1 MDTIIYCKIIARRTR
16 TNIKK
21 SDNRVMNLDTK
32 HNNQSCPDIAI
43 FIKESWQKITPFWPL
58 KNLVGVNP
66 LHGFQDMDFEQAILQ
81 GAVFFQQKE
90 FPQPMEQVNRQTIK
104 WLQAFFDEGQATLA
118 MPIKSHGFYQAL
130 KKLMY
135 FDDQI
140 HNFDPDNQ
148 QWLSNLPETSESA
161 IEACFAR
168 LNISKEYQLLFMT
181 LMLTTLPGW
190 ASYVKYYAD
199 WSEQKT
205 LDSCAT
211 LKTDY
216 LAVRM
221 IITTLLWQDS
231 IELIA
236 WHNRAKEFEL
246 KKNSPLK
253 QLQKAEKEYLLPL
266 LHALKSEPIDLP
278 ENVDAQ
284 FVFCID
290 VRSEGLRKALQRFG
304 KYESFGCAGFFG
316 LPIFIKNSTTE
327 ELYASCPVL
336 LRPKHTVNQVSC
348 SLYHHKGH
356 KRLRTLRALYQSLKY
371 NFVTSFALVEL
382 LGFATGFW
390 MALKTFTPPIAH
402 TLSRFAYTVLRSE
415 SSTKPC
421 LQDISFQDQCM
432 YAKSVLQAIGLTKNF
447 APIIIFCGHA
457 STTQNNPYATFLNC
471 GACAGRYGGSNAKTI
486 VTILNLKEVR
496 NYLSQIGIVIPSSTC
511 FIAAQHNT
519 TTDHVEMYEDD
530 IFDDS
535 VMQRITNIKNDL
547 KQAQKINCQQRCKKM
562 GINLDAH
569 NSIQQT
575 QLMSLDWAQVRPE
588 WGLAKNASFIIAP
601 SKITEKI
608 DFDGRAFLHSYDYTQ
623 DFDGA
628 ILTIILTGPMVV
640 GQWINAQYFF
650 STLDNVAYGSGS
662 KITTNI
668 TGKIGIMQG
677 NASDLMHGLPLQSV
691 YTADNQPYHE
701 PLRLMTIVYAPW
713 NFIDKIIQNQPDLQT
728 LFRNSWVL
736 LVSID
741 PETND
746 QYFLHKDLVWRK
758 DFFYE

>member
-1 MDTIIYCKIIARRTR
+1 MK
-16 TNIKK
+16 
-21 SDNRVMNLDTK
+21 NLDTE
-32 HNNQSCPDIAI
+32 HNNQLYPDIVL
-43 FIKESWQKITPFWPL
+43 FVKESWQKITPFWPL
-58 KNLVGVNP
+58 KNLVAVNP
-66 LHGFQDMDFEQAILQ
+66 LHGFQDLPFEEALLQ
-81 GAVFFQQKE
+81 GAAFFQQKD
-90 FPQPMEQVNRQTIK
+90 FPQQMERVNRQTIK

-140 HNFDPDNQ
+140 HNFDAYNQ
-148 QWLSNLPETSESA
+148 QWLSDLPDTSEGA
-161 IEACFAR
+161 IKACFIR
-168 LNISKEYQLLFMT
+168 LKISKEHQLLFMT

-199 WSEQKT
+199 WSEKKT
-205 LDSCAT
+205 LDSCTT
-211 LKTDY
+211 LKIDY
-216 LAVRM
+216 LAIRM

-236 WHNRAKEFEL
+236 WYDKAKELEL
-246 KKNSPLK
+246 KKNSPIAK
-253 QLQKAEKEYLLPL
+253 LQQAEKAYFLPL
-266 LHALKSEPIDLP
+266 LHALKSDPIDSSGTI
-278 ENVDAQ
+278 DAQ

-290 VRSEGLRKALQRFG
+290 VRSEGLRKALQRCSN
-304 KYESFGCAGFFG
+304 YESFGCAGFFG

-327 ELYASCPVL
+327 EFYASCPVL
-336 LRPKHTVNQVSC
+336 LYPKHTVNQVSC
-348 SLYHHKGH
+348 SLYHQKGH
-356 KRLRTLRALYQSLKY
+356 QRLRTLRALYQSLKY

-390 MALKTFTPPIAH
+390 MALKTFTPRMAH
-402 TLSRFAYTVLRSE
+402 RLTRFAYTVMRSE
-415 SSTKPC
+415 SSIKPC
-421 LQDISFQDQCM
+421 LKDISFQDQCM

-447 APIIIFCGHA
+447 AQIVIFCGHA
-457 STTQNNPYATFLNC
+457 STTQNNAYATFLNC

-486 VTILNLKEVR
+486 VAILNSKKVR

-519 TTDHVEMYEDD
+519 TTDHVEIYEDD
-530 IFDDS
+530 ILDDS
-535 VMQRITNIKNDL
+535 IMQAITKIKNDL
-547 KQAQKINCQQRCKKM
+547 KQAQKINCNQRCKKM
-562 GINLDAH
+562 GMNLDVKS
-569 NSIQQT
+569 SIKQT
-575 QLMSLDWAQVRPE
+575 ALMSRDWAQVRPE

-623 DFDGA
+623 DVDGA
-628 ILTIILTGPMVV
+628 ILTLILTAPMVV
-640 GQWINAQYFF
+640 GQWINAQYLF

-662 KITTNI
+662 KITINI

-701 PLRLMTIVYAPW
+701 PVRLMTVVYAPCS
-713 NFIDKIIQNQPDLQT
+713 FIDKIIEKQPDLQM

-746 QYFLHKDLVWRK
+746 QYFLHKDLEWKK
-758 DFFYE
+758 DFFYK